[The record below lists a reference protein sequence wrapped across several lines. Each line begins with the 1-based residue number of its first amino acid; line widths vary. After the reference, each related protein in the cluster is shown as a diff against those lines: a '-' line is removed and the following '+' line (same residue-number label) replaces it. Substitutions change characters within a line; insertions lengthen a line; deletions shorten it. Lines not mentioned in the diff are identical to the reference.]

1 MEKPFKEAL
10 DVALKVTKKS
20 LRSVALSAG
29 VSYDQLKSLMQGK
42 SQTTNVDDGFKVAA
56 AFGVSVEDFFAG
68 NFSDLPTSVA
78 VAGHVGAGA
87 MVDLVDAYEK
97 GDGLYHVACP
107 PQISPRGIVAV
118 EVQGDSMMPAY
129 QPGSVLFYSREA
141 LGVPTEAIGKVCVC
155 EDEDGKAWVKQV
167 KVGREDGTFSLLS
180 INPDRE
186 HAWRSAEMGRARAAK
201 PSA

>member
-87 MVDLVDAYEK
+87 MMVAGIWPSLDRAVMAPSA
-97 GDGLYHVACP
+97 GVIPRRAAGQIRAAIGYHPIDTCLSPP
-107 PQISPRGIVAV
+107 PQR
-118 EVQGDSMMPAY
+118 
-129 QPGSVLFYSREA
+129 YSSICGNE
-141 LGVPTEAIGKVCVC
+141 IG
-155 EDEDGKAWVKQV
+155 
-167 KVGREDGTFSLLS
+167 
-180 INPDRE
+180 
-186 HAWRSAEMGRARAAK
+186 
-201 PSA
+201 